1 VIVKIREWKAGD
13 EVTWQR
19 MGKDVSWV
27 AEEEVVVL
35 GKIALWLWTSLSEPA
50 EDYQQPGLWLFHQF
64 GVEPTHQRRGI
75 GSQLLEVA
83 EEYLRRKGASE
94 LACDTAVSAGH
105 LISHYE
111 RKGFQ
116 MVGKA
121 AFAHTYYESVIPAKK
136 L

>member
-1 VIVKIREWKAGD
+1 MQVRNCG
-13 EVTWQR
+13 
-19 MGKDVSWV
+19 
-27 AEEEVVVL
+27 L
-35 GKIALWLWTSLSEPA
+35 GQDGVEGGQACCLRGEPA
-50 EDYQQPGLWLFHQF
+50 EAYQRLGLWLFHQF
-64 GVEPTHQRRGI
+64 GVDPTHQRRGI

-83 EEYLRRKGASE
+83 EEYTRRKGASE

-105 LISHYE
+105 LISPYE